1 MLRRKTIHTLTAHL
15 LVLTFLAGSTLAADS
30 SPNLTPNLA
39 DAARREGAK
48 MTEPTQAAQ
57 AGSSTID
64 DQKNVAITVYNS
76 NIGLVKDTRTL
87 RLPRGASQLRF
98 MDVAQQINPTTVH
111 IKSLTAPNTLEVI
124 EQSYEYDLLNPQK
137 LLDKYVGKELTLVLR
152 KLE

>member
-1 MLRRKTIHTLTAHL
+1 MLRRKTVHTLTAHL
-15 LVLTFLAGSTLAADS
+15 LALAFLAGSTLASDPPPTS
-30 SPNLTPNLA
+30 L

-48 MTEPTQAAQ
+48 MTESTQAAQ
-57 AGSSTID
+57 TGSSTID
-64 DQKNVAITVYNS
+64 DQKSVAITVYNS

-111 IKSLTAPNTLEVI
+111 IKSLTAPNALEVV

-137 LLDKYVGKELTLVLR
+137 L
-152 KLE
+152 

>member
-15 LVLTFLAGSTLAADS
+15 LALTFLAGSTLASDHPPDS
-30 SPNLTPNLA
+30 PPNLAPNLA

-87 RLPRGASQLRF
+87 RLPPSTSTPSSQ
-98 MDVAQQINPTTVH
+98 QW
-111 IKSLTAPNTLEVI
+111 LTILP
-124 EQSYEYDLLNPQK
+124 
-137 LLDKYVGKELTLVLR
+137 
-152 KLE
+152 